1 MRAAKF
7 KSLWKK
13 YRTLILCLL
22 AAYVVVMLALI
33 FFTGGPQL
41 EPFLYQIF

>member
-1 MRAAKF
+1 MKTW
-7 KSLWKK
+7 WKK
-13 YRTLILCLL
+13 YRKLILCLL

-33 FFTGGPQL
+33 FLTGGPQR